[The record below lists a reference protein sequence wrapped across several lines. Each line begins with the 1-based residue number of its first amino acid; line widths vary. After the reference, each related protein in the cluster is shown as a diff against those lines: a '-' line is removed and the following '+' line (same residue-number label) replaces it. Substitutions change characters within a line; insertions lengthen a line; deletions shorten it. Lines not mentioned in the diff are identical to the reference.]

1 VSPRNHVLY
10 GDPDLQWSQFIGD
23 TVEPSF
29 RLQIISLFIM
39 CDMMQFDTV
48 YLCALKSRRDGQPN
62 LAHGTETEKGKL
74 KTKTE

>member
-1 VSPRNHVLY
+1 
-10 GDPDLQWSQFIGD
+10 
-23 TVEPSF
+23 
-29 RLQIISLFIM
+29 M